1 MILPA
6 RFSDGISLSLRLKL
20 LTGLWVGLAALSV
33 VLTLLLSL
41 RLENAASVI
50 EEAGNLRMQAYRLAY
65 MAGEGSPRAQIDNQI
80 AEFEKSLKRI
90 AQSDAIHPLI
100 PSDNPLAYDL
110 IQSMLIIDWQANIL
124 PPLQAYRRPTQVELY
139 RFAGN
144 IELFLQA
151 LENANEK
158 NTWWLR
164 QFQWAIILMT
174 LVSSVLMLFWHQ
186 IWVIRPLQALGEGAE
201 RIGQRHFDIPV
212 PEDGTPEFK
221 QVGRCFNQM
230 GGKLKVL
237 YDNLEGQVAEQ
248 THNLEKQNRNLT
260 LLYRTTRDLHQS
272 YTPRQAAEEFLN
284 HILPAVGAQS
294 GSIYLENG
302 SDTDISVHTAEH
314 GKKPPLE
321 KYSGLNLN
329 QDKATKPQ
337 TVQIVRQGEATPY
350 WFKFNPLCHDE
361 TFPIEYQ
368 NEKLGMLSLSFSD
381 GISLTGDD
389 RTLLQTLIRQLGVS
403 LAGAKQ
409 EEEKRLLAVLQERNL
424 IAQGLHDSIAQALT
438 FLNLQVQM
446 LETAFAENKREEAA
460 ENISFIKTGVQE
472 CYEDVRELLLNF
484 RTKISNK
491 EFPEAVAD
499 LFSRFTQQTGTTV
512 ETAWEN
518 GTHLPTQDE
527 QLQMIFILQESL
539 SNIRKHARAT
549 HVKFTLSEH
558 GGRFTMTIQDNGQ
571 GFDTEKIG
579 EPTGSHV
586 GLHIMQERAKRI
598 RAVLEIRS
606 QAQQGTTV
614 SLTVASEESL
624 K

>member
-1 MILPA
+1 MILPT

-33 VLTLLLSL
+33 VLTLLLSF

-90 AQSDAIHPLI
+90 SQSDVIHPLI
-100 PSDNPLAYDL
+100 PSGTPLAYDL

-124 PPLQAYRRPTQVELY
+124 PPLQAYRRPTQIELY

-164 QFQWAIILMT
+164 RFQWVIMLMT

-186 IWVIRPLQALGEGAE
+186 IWVIRPLQALREGAE
-201 RIGQRHFDIPV
+201 RIGRRCFDIPV
-212 PEDGTPEFK
+212 PEGGTPEFK

-230 GGKLKVL
+230 ALRLKTL
-237 YDNLEGQVAEQ
+237 YDDLEGQVAEQ
-248 THNLEKQNRNLT
+248 TRSLEKQNHNLT
-260 LLYRTTRDLHQS
+260 LLYRTIRDLHQS
-272 YTPRQAAEEFLN
+272 YTLQEAAEQFLKR
-284 HILPAVGAQS
+284 ITSAVGAHS
-294 GSIYLENG
+294 GSICMENDPDAG
-302 SDTDISVHTAEH
+302 VSAHTAEY
-314 GKKPPLE
+314 GVTQPPLE
-321 KYSGLNLN
+321 KHHN
-329 QDKATKPQ
+329 
-337 TVQIVRQGEATPY
+337 
-350 WFKFNPLCHDE
+350 E

-368 NEKLGMLSLSFSD
+368 NEKLGVLSLVFSD
-381 GISLTGDD
+381 GVSLNPND
-389 RTLLQTLIRQLGVS
+389 RILLQTLIRQLGVS
-403 LAGAKQ
+403 LAGAKR
-409 EEEKRLLAVLQERNL
+409 EEEKRLLAVLQERSL

-446 LETAFAENKREEAA
+446 LESAFAEGKKEEAA
-460 ENISFIKTGVQE
+460 ENIGFIKTGVQE

-499 LFSRFTQQTGTTV
+499 LFARFTQQTGITV

-518 GTHLPTQDE
+518 GSFLPPQE
-527 QLQMIFILQESL
+527 AQLQMIFILQESL

-549 HVKFTLSEH
+549 HVKFRLVKQDGS
-558 GGRFTMTIQDNGQ
+558 FTMTIQDNGQ
-571 GFDTEKIG
+571 GFDTENIG
-579 EPTGSHV
+579 EPSGSHV

-598 RAVLEIRS
+598 RAVLKIYS
-606 QAQQGTTV
+606 QPQQGTTV
-614 SLTVASEESL
+614 SLAGVSEESL

>member
-1 MILPA
+1 MRKSSP
-6 RFSDGISLSLRLKL
+6 LSTVNETLGRLL
-20 LTGLWVGLAALSV
+20 
-33 VLTLLLSL
+33 
-41 RLENAASVI
+41 
-50 EEAGNLRMQAYRLAY
+50 
-65 MAGEGSPRAQIDNQI
+65 
-80 AEFEKSLKRI
+80 
-90 AQSDAIHPLI
+90 
-100 PSDNPLAYDL
+100 
-110 IQSMLIIDWQANIL
+110 
-124 PPLQAYRRPTQVELY
+124 
-139 RFAGN
+139 
-144 IELFLQA
+144 
-151 LENANEK
+151 
-158 NTWWLR
+158 
-164 QFQWAIILMT
+164 
-174 LVSSVLMLFWHQ
+174 
-186 IWVIRPLQALGEGAE
+186 
-201 RIGQRHFDIPV
+201 
-212 PEDGTPEFK
+212 
-221 QVGRCFNQM
+221 
-230 GGKLKVL
+230 
-237 YDNLEGQVAEQ
+237 
-248 THNLEKQNRNLT
+248 
-260 LLYRTTRDLHQS
+260 
-272 YTPRQAAEEFLN
+272 
-284 HILPAVGAQS
+284 
-294 GSIYLENG
+294 
-302 SDTDISVHTAEH
+302 
-314 GKKPPLE
+314 
-321 KYSGLNLN
+321 
-329 QDKATKPQ
+329 
-337 TVQIVRQGEATPY
+337 
-350 WFKFNPLCHDE
+350 
-361 TFPIEYQ
+361 
-368 NEKLGMLSLSFSD
+368 LSFSD

-403 LAGAKQ
+403 LASAKQ

-484 RTKISNK
+484 CTKISNK

-499 LFSRFTQQTGTTV
+499 LFARFTQQTGITV

-518 GTHLPTQDE
+518 GSFLPPQE
-527 QLQMIFILQESL
+527 AQLQMIFILQESL

-598 RAVLEIRS
+598 HAVLEIRS

>member
-65 MAGEGSPRAQIDNQI
+65 MAGEGSPRAQIDNQV

-164 QFQWAIILMT
+164 RFQWAIMLMT

-230 GGKLKVL
+230 GGKLKAL

-294 GSIYLENG
+294 GSICLENG

-314 GKKPPLE
+314 GKKPHHLE
-321 KYSGLNLN
+321 KY
-329 QDKATKPQ
+329 
-337 TVQIVRQGEATPY
+337 
-350 WFKFNPLCHDE
+350 HDE

-368 NEKLGMLSLSFSD
+368 NKKLGMLSLSFSD

-460 ENISFIKTGVQE
+460 ENIGFIKTGVQE

-499 LFSRFTQQTGTTV
+499 LFARFTQQTGITV

-606 QAQQGTTV
+606 QPQQGTTV
-614 SLTVASEESL
+614 SLTGASEESL

>member
-41 RLENAASVI
+41 RLENAAAVI

-65 MAGEGSPRAQIDNQI
+65 MAGEGSPRAQIDNQV

-164 QFQWAIILMT
+164 RFQWAIMLMT

-230 GGKLKVL
+230 GGKLKAL

-294 GSIYLENG
+294 GSICLENG
-302 SDTDISVHTAEH
+302 SDTDISVHTAEY
-314 GKKPPLE
+314 GVTQPPLE
-321 KYSGLNLN
+321 KHHN
-329 QDKATKPQ
+329 
-337 TVQIVRQGEATPY
+337 
-350 WFKFNPLCHDE
+350 E

-499 LFSRFTQQTGTTV
+499 LFLRFTQQTGTTV

-606 QAQQGTTV
+606 QPQQGTTV
-614 SLTVASEESL
+614 SLTGASEESL